1 MYCED
6 GIAFADSKYNG
17 KCSKVD
23 KVFHDGV
30 QLEAPYQCDP
40 TDNEKWCTLYYN
52 TTQWKG
58 GDELAEFS
66 TF

>member
-6 GIAFADSKYNG
+6 GIAFAVEAEDIKEVPYNGYNG

-30 QLEAPYQCDP
+30 QLEAPY
-40 TDNEKWCTLYYN
+40 
-52 TTQWKG
+52 
-58 GDELAEFS
+58 
-66 TF
+66 

>member
-6 GIAFADSKYNG
+6 GIAFAFEDIIEPKYNGYSG

-30 QLEAPYQCDP
+30 QLEAPY
-40 TDNEKWCTLYYN
+40 
-52 TTQWKG
+52 
-58 GDELAEFS
+58 
-66 TF
+66 